1 MKKQLLSLLFVLVCT
16 IFNTSMLLAQNPYE
30 DVIYPYANDSLVYER
45 YDQGT
50 WSVYN
55 KQVYG
60 LYPDRRPDFSKIY
73 QANSTVPFL
82 FDYLWDGSNK
92 LVGYDLKFNFGGQL
106 ININELRLIR
116 NAQGNVVEEILQELD
131 QPGSPL
137 VNNERVLY
145 SYDAQNRLIS
155 EISQNWDDN
164 QTPAAWLNDK
174 KSVYMYDGTGKR
186 VTQLDSFW
194 TTNNVYTFGTKYTFE
209 YNANGKVSLQIHKNE
224 LDVETGKTTY
234 TYNSAGILIE
244 EKYESK
250 DGANYQLVNR
260 DSIVVDANNRIA
272 EEYVYSMDFSVN
284 KVIMTG
290 RMKSLGSAV
299 GIFSNSK
306 LFKQLIAFPNPTNG
320 VLNLELKGES
330 DKNVEV
336 YNLLGEKV
344 LSVTLLTTSNSIDLS
359 GLTNGIYTV
368 KVKSNE
374 GEFQNKVILSK

>member
-1 MKKQLLSLLFVLVCT
+1 MKKQLRSLLFVLVCT
-16 IFNTSMLLAQNPYE
+16 IFNSINLQAQNPYE
-30 DVIYPYANDSLVYER
+30 DVIYPYSNDSLVYER
-45 YDQGT
+45 YEQST
-50 WSVYN
+50 WSIN
-55 KQVYG
+55 NRQVYV
-60 LYPDRRPDFSKIY
+60 LFPDRRPDLSKIY

-116 NAQGNVVEEILQELD
+116 NAQGNVVEEILTELD

-145 SYDAQNRLIS
+145 GYDAQNRLIS
-155 EISQNWDDN
+155 EISQNWDEN
-164 QTPAAWLNDK
+164 QSPAAWLNDK
-174 KSVYMYDGTGKR
+174 KSVYVYDGSGKR
-186 VTQLDSFW
+186 VTQIDSFW
-194 TTNNVYTFGTKYTFE
+194 TTNNVYIFSQKYTFE
-209 YNANGKVSLQIHKNE
+209 YNANGKVSVQLHKNE
-224 LDVETGKTTY
+224 LDVETGRTTY
-234 TYNSAGILIE
+234 TYNPAGILIE

-250 DGANYQLVNR
+250 DGANYQLMSR
-260 DSIVVDANNRIA
+260 DSIIVDANNRIA
-272 EEYVYSMDFSVN
+272 EEYVYSFDFSLN

-306 LFKQLIAFPNPTNG
+306 LFKQLVAFPNPTNG
-320 VLNLELKGES
+320 VLNLQLKGES

-344 LSVTLLTTSNSIDLS
+344 LSVTLVPTSNSIDLS
-359 GLTNGIYTV
+359 SLTNGIYTV
-368 KVKSNE
+368 KVTSTE